1 MLFSIFLVDS
11 PRCFSHTIILTHKRI
26 ESTSNRLLTI
36 YTHGIKLQLTVMQN
50 NAVICC
56 LCIPSQPQETHPEL
70 SSPGSFSGNFS
81 CQQVNVQ
88 ARHCVTTTK
97 PHTKESGASIHY
109 IIANTLTSALA
120 TRGSCFWID
129 WHLDSAPFFVS
140 RQAPAQGLGIVVVLI
155 GVTRS

>member
-1 MLFSIFLVDS
+1 MLFLIFPVVS
-11 PRCFSHTIILTHKRI
+11 PRCFSHSIILTHNRI
-26 ESTSNRLLTI
+26 ESTSDRLLTI
-36 YTHGIKLQLTVMQN
+36 YTHGIKLQLTVIQN
-50 NAVICC
+50 NAVNCS
-56 LCIPSQPQETHPEL
+56 LCISGKPQETHPEL
-70 SSPGSFSGNFS
+70 SSPGSFSKNFI
-81 CQQVNVQ
+81 CQQLNVQ

-97 PHTKESGASIHY
+97 LHTSGSGASIHY